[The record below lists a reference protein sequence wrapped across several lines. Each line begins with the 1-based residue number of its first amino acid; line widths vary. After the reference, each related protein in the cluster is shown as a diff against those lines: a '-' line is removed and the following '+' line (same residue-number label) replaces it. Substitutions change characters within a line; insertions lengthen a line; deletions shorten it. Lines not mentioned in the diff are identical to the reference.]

1 MPTTDATARPPQ
13 RHAFYISY
21 QPEDFATERA
31 AAEHFA
37 LHWAERLEE
46 DLGII
51 LSDDELAAAA
61 PEEVLLGG
69 GAVFM
74 FDQWRLVAR
83 MEVFD
88 FASMS
93 PGDESPVGRQK
104 LVRCP
109 KCGRTAFVEGY
120 PLDLGSAHYLHWLR
134 KDNGAGKAWEGCR
147 VPANTSDYPLVT
159 ATFTYRMK
167 AGGRARTADCMYDP
181 SNNIVFNILMA
192 EDVRHGFF
200 TRPPAEAF
208 VTLGDGKKL
217 RPSGGIIFNY
227 E

>member
-1 MPTTDATARPPQ
+1 MPTADTTTPPGERP
-13 RHAFYISY
+13 AFYITF
-21 QPEDFATERA
+21 QPEDFPDVRS

-37 LHWAERLEE
+37 RHWTERLEE
-46 DLGII
+46 DLGQVLRDEE
-51 LSDDELAAAA
+51 LSAAV
-61 PEEVLLGG
+61 PERVLLGG

-74 FDQWRLVAR
+74 FGEWRLVRR

-88 FASMS
+88 FASVS

-109 KCGRTAFVEGY
+109 KCGRTALVEGY

-134 KDNGAGKAWEGCR
+134 KDNGAGKAWDGCR
-147 VPANTSDYPLVT
+147 VPADTSDYPLVT

-181 SNNIVFNILMA
+181 SNKLVFNILMT

-200 TRPPAEAF
+200 ARPPAEAF
-208 VTLGDGKKL
+208 VTLRDGKKL

>member
-1 MPTTDATARPPQ
+1 MPTTDATDQPPQ

-21 QPEDFATERA
+21 RPEDFATERD

-51 LSDDELAAAA
+51 LGDDELAAAT

-104 LVRCP
+104 LVRCSV
-109 KCGRTAFVEGY
+109 CGRTAFVEGY

-147 VPANTSDYPLVT
+147 VPADTSDYQLVT

-181 SNNIVFNILMA
+181 PNNIVFNILMA

-208 VTLGDGKKL
+208 VTLRDGKKL

>member
-21 QPEDFATERA
+21 QPEDFTTERA

-51 LSDDELAAAA
+51 LGDDELAAAT

-109 KCGRTAFVEGY
+109 VCGRTAFVEGY

-147 VPANTSDYPLVT
+147 VPANTSAYPLVT
-159 ATFTYRMK
+159 ATFTYRIK

-181 SNNIVFNILMA
+181 SNNLVFNILMA

-208 VTLGDGKKL
+208 VTLRDGKKL

-227 E
+227 D

>member
-21 QPEDFATERA
+21 QPEDFPDERA

-51 LSDDELAAAA
+51 LGDDELAAAA

-109 KCGRTAFVEGY
+109 EVWT
-120 PLDLGSAHYLHWLR
+120 
-134 KDNGAGKAWEGCR
+134 
-147 VPANTSDYPLVT
+147 
-159 ATFTYRMK
+159 
-167 AGGRARTADCMYDP
+167 
-181 SNNIVFNILMA
+181 
-192 EDVRHGFF
+192 HGFRRRLPPRPGQRPLPALAPQRQRGRQGVGGLSSPREHF
-200 TRPPAEAF
+200 RPPARHRHVHLPHESR
-208 VTLGDGKKL
+208 
-217 RPSGGIIFNY
+217 RPRAHGGLHVRPV
-227 E
+227 EQHRL

>member
-1 MPTTDATARPPQ
+1 MPTADVTARPPQ

-51 LSDDELAAAA
+51 LGDDELAAAA

-74 FDQWRLVAR
+74 FGRWRLAAR
-83 MEVFD
+83 MEVLD

-104 LVRCP
+104 LVRCQ
-109 KCGRTAFVEGY
+109 KCGRT
-120 PLDLGSAHYLHWLR
+120 R
-134 KDNGAGKAWEGCR
+134 
-147 VPANTSDYPLVT
+147 
-159 ATFTYRMK
+159 
-167 AGGRARTADCMYDP
+167 
-181 SNNIVFNILMA
+181 
-192 EDVRHGFF
+192 
-200 TRPPAEAF
+200 
-208 VTLGDGKKL
+208 
-217 RPSGGIIFNY
+217 
-227 E
+227 

>member
-1 MPTTDATARPPQ
+1 MRGEAMPAADAPYHPPQ

-21 QPEDFATERA
+21 QPEDFPTERA

-51 LSDDELAAAA
+51 LGDDELAAVT

-93 PGDESPVGRQK
+93 PG
-104 LVRCP
+104 
-109 KCGRTAFVEGY
+109 A
-120 PLDLGSAHYLHWLR
+120 
-134 KDNGAGKAWEGCR
+134 
-147 VPANTSDYPLVT
+147 
-159 ATFTYRMK
+159 
-167 AGGRARTADCMYDP
+167 
-181 SNNIVFNILMA
+181 
-192 EDVRHGFF
+192 
-200 TRPPAEAF
+200 
-208 VTLGDGKKL
+208 
-217 RPSGGIIFNY
+217 
-227 E
+227 

>member
-1 MPTTDATARPPQ
+1 MPTADATSHPPQ

-37 LHWAERLEE
+37 LHCAERLEE

-51 LSDDELAAAA
+51 LGEDEVAAAT

-74 FDQWRLVAR
+74 FDQWRLVRR

-109 KCGRTAFVEGY
+109 VCGRTAFVEGY
-120 PLDLGSAHYLHWLR
+120 PLDLHSAHYLHWLR

-147 VPANTSDYPLVT
+147 VHANTSDYPLVT

-208 VTLGDGKKL
+208 VTLGVGKKL
-217 RPSGGIIFNY
+217 RPTGGITFNY